1 MQLKRILKLFI
12 ISLIFLFLYLII
24 FSSDINAVYAGTL
37 SADIDGIDE
46 SRYPVYKELI
56 NNLKVKHTNYNFQ
69 VYYTGIDWNSA
80 IVSEYQSHGTCPK
93 NLFNVGT
100 NYQGMWYCPICGTR
114 KYDNGSLCCASKD
127 AIAYMMDPRNSIDEN
142 SIFQFKILD
151 SSDVTI
157 DDITRVVQN
166 TFLNNSEAIQAIY
179 DASVTYN
186 INGYF
191 LVAKILNEHGKNGST
206 LSRGERYNGSF
217 AGCYNYFNIGSFGN
231 STAAIITNGLGYA
244 ANSGWTSIR
253 ASIIGGAQIVKENYM
268 NTRKQNTVYFQ
279 KFNVVYEQG
288 LYSYQYQQ
296 NIMAAETQGRS
307 LKSYYN
313 SDMNHT
319 FIIPVFENMPKE
331 KAPRPNPSVASTI
344 NYEEGTVT
352 NVSSSLKVRSS
363 PNGTAIGKLNNGES
377 IKIIERATNQVAGIY
392 WDLIVSN
399 VDGTYGYAARIVGG
413 DMCLTGNGNTNV
425 SSGEVA
431 TIIEQVSSES
441 NSNIII
447 KDGYLKITPSVSYEE
462 ITNSYSGAVIKDN
475 SGNVINSGNI
485 ATGYKVA
492 INDSE
497 YVVIKK
503 GDINSDGNVD
513 IIDVVVLLNHIKG
526 KNVLTDN
533 SQIEAAKLKNN
544 DDINISDIIVLLN
557 SIKDKANITL

>member
-69 VYYTGIDWNSA
+69 VYYTGTDWNSA

-191 LVAKILNEHGKNGST
+191 LVAKILNEHG
-206 LSRGERYNGSF
+206 L
-217 AGCYNYFNIGSFGN
+217 NI
-231 STAAIITNGLGYA
+231 
-244 ANSGWTSIR
+244 
-253 ASIIGGAQIVKENYM
+253 
-268 NTRKQNTVYFQ
+268 
-279 KFNVVYEQG
+279 
-288 LYSYQYQQ
+288 
-296 NIMAAETQGRS
+296 
-307 LKSYYN
+307 
-313 SDMNHT
+313 
-319 FIIPVFENMPKE
+319 
-331 KAPRPNPSVASTI
+331 
-344 NYEEGTVT
+344 
-352 NVSSSLKVRSS
+352 
-363 PNGTAIGKLNNGES
+363 
-377 IKIIERATNQVAGIY
+377 
-392 WDLIVSN
+392 
-399 VDGTYGYAARIVGG
+399 
-413 DMCLTGNGNTNV
+413 
-425 SSGEVA
+425 
-431 TIIEQVSSES
+431 
-441 NSNIII
+441 
-447 KDGYLKITPSVSYEE
+447 
-462 ITNSYSGAVIKDN
+462 
-475 SGNVINSGNI
+475 
-485 ATGYKVA
+485 
-492 INDSE
+492 
-497 YVVIKK
+497 
-503 GDINSDGNVD
+503 
-513 IIDVVVLLNHIKG
+513 
-526 KNVLTDN
+526 
-533 SQIEAAKLKNN
+533 
-544 DDINISDIIVLLN
+544 
-557 SIKDKANITL
+557 